1 MTDYT
6 PIACG
11 FHDRL
16 EHWAVR
22 REPITLVWRTGLAAD
37 APERAACVRIADLF
51 AKDDADW
58 VRLVPY
64 NNAGCNTEGD
74 GAPAEVIIRAD
85 QVVSAEGHRL
95 AQAC

>member
-1 MTDYT
+1 MNDYT

-37 APERAACVRIADLF
+37 APARAARVRIADLF
-51 AKDDADW
+51 AKDGADW
-58 VRLVPY
+58 VRL
-64 NNAGCNTEGD
+64 ALADTKGD
-74 GAPAEVIIRAD
+74 GAPAEVVIRGD

-95 AQAC
+95 VQAC